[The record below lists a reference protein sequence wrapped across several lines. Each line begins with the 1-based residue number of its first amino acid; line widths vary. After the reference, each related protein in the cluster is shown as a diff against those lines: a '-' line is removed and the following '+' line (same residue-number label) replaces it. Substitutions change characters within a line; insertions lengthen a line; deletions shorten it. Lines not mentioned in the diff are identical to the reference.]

1 MRVWNTYLE
10 QKAHIEKVFDKF
22 DVDKPAAGAGSG
34 VRLRGYQ
41 AGQLE
46 LTGAVSSSRGREH
59 SPPKSTLVRRSGL
72 AFEVGLPGQGAAQEL
87 PRGPERGRGG
97 AGQGGRLG
105 APRPPSQGASSA
117 PLGGASQETPPHRV
131 LERGPPGT
139 VLRAAAE
146 RVCTVRTGWILAPAL
161 SRSERAV
168 VVGPLRQ
175 AKKDY

>member
-1 MRVWNTYLE
+1 MHTSIHRRRVPSSE
-10 QKAHIEKVFDKF
+10 
-22 DVDKPAAGAGSG
+22 
-34 VRLRGYQ
+34 
-41 AGQLE
+41 
-46 LTGAVSSSRGREH
+46 GAVSPS
-59 SPPKSTLVRRSGL
+59 RSGSL
-72 AFEVGLPGQGAAQEL
+72 DKAQLKNFLVDLNGGVEVPDKEVDWV
-87 PRGPERGRGG
+87 
-97 AGQGGRLG
+97 
-105 APRPPSQGASSA
+105 RPAPSQGASSA

>member
-41 AGQLE
+41 AGPLE

-72 AFEVGLPGQGAAQEL
+72 APEVGLPGQGAAQEL

-105 APRPPSQGASSA
+105 APRPLSG
-117 PLGGASQETPPHRV
+117 R
-131 LERGPPGT
+131 LERTPRGGLAGNAAAPRARAGPPRHRAPRSGRACLHSEDRVDSCPGT
-139 VLRAAAE
+139 F
-146 RVCTVRTGWILAPAL
+146 TF
-161 SRSERAV
+161 
-168 VVGPLRQ
+168 
-175 AKKDY
+175 